1 MKSTSYVSSQV
12 LACGACSSEVIICI
26 DASLTIS
33 GLPGI
38 DAQVVSVE
46 GSVDSCGRQLYTYG
60 LTYEEGQLV
69 DPEAD
74 IGTITGVVCRGCL
87 TAYFDARIDSIIVSS
102 LVSIF
107 PVKNTS
113 VGTDSL
119 NDTTV
124 TTGYE
129 NSAFGAGALE
139 KTTTGN
145 RNSALGSQA
154 LGENTTGNLNVAL
167 GTDAGRFI
175 TGGVVANDAGN
186 SSVFVG
192 AETKPLSNSDTNEIV
207 IGANNTG
214 FGSNSAVLGNSSTT
228 TTVLRGNIGTGG
240 VTAPT
245 AKLHLPAGSA
255 VAGTS
260 PVKLTAGPVLA
271 VAETGTI
278 EFDGANFFMTI

>member
-1 MKSTSYVSSQV
+1 MKSTSYTSSQV
-12 LACGACSSEVIICI
+12 LACGACNSEVIICI
-26 DASLTIS
+26 DATLTIS

-60 LTYEEGQLV
+60 ITYEEGQLV
-69 DPEAD
+69 DPDSD
-74 IGTITGVVCRGCL
+74 ITNITGIICRGCL
-87 TAYFDARIDSIIVSS
+87 TAYFEALIDEIIIST

-119 NDTTV
+119 NDATV

-145 RNSALGSQA
+145 RNSAIGTQS
-154 LGENTTGNLNVAL
+154 LGENITGNLNVAI

-175 TGGVVANDAGN
+175 TGGAVANDGSS
-186 SSVFVG
+186 SSVYVG
-192 AETKPLSNSDTNEIV
+192 AETKASSNTNTNEVV

-214 FGSNSAVLGNSSTT
+214 YGSNTAVLGNSSTT
-228 TTVLRGNIGTGG
+228 TTILRGNIGTGG
-240 VTAPT
+240 ITAPT

-255 VAGTS
+255 VAGTA
-260 PVKLTAGPVLA
+260 PVKMVAGPVLA